1 MTRARLSFRRRGE
14 DGFTLIEILVV
25 IVIIGILAAIALP
38 MLLGQRASGQDAE
51 AKHNARSLVTL
62 IEACSTDADDDYR
75 QCDDA
80 SSLRSPN
87 VNFGSGKGE
96 VEVAAPAAR
105 EYTVTAHSR
114 SGTDFLIAKVAAGG
128 LEHTCSPAGNG
139 GCHADGTW

>member
-1 MTRARLSFRRRGE
+1 MTRARPPFQRRGE

-38 MLLGQRASGQDAE
+38 QLLGQRASGQDAD

-80 SSLRSPN
+80 ASLRSPN
-87 VNFGSGKGE
+87 VNFGPGGGE
-96 VEVAAPAAR
+96 VQVAAPAAR
-105 EYTVTAHSR
+105 EYTVTAHSK
-114 SGTDFLIAKVAAGG
+114 SGTDFVIAKVTSGG
-128 LEHTCSPAGNG
+128 IEHSCSRSGQG
-139 GCHADGTW
+139 GCHADGSW